1 MPALDS
7 TRIIS
12 GNYGQVWKDGRW
24 LTNFRS
30 AEASVEITKEDVPR
44 SGTRWMGKKVVG
56 LAGTGTISG
65 YKVTTELIEEI
76 GQIADDRNPSL
87 VTELILKLDDPDAFG
102 AYRVRLKRV
111 QFDTIP
117 LMNFEA
123 GSLVEEELPFTFEG
137 YELLD
142 RITEE

>member
-1 MPALDS
+1 M
-7 TRIIS
+7 
-12 GNYGQVWKDGRW
+12 
-24 LTNFRS
+24 TNFRQ

-65 YKVTTELIEEI
+65 YKITTALIEEI

-87 VTELILKLDDPDAFG
+87 VTELILKLDDPDSFG

-142 RITEE
+142 RIVEQ

>member
-1 MPALDS
+1 MAPLDS
-7 TRIIS
+7 TRVMS
-12 GNYGQVWKDGRW
+12 GNFGQVWKDGRW
-24 LTNFRS
+24 LTNFRQGQ
-30 AEASVEITKEDVPR
+30 ASVEITKEDVLR
-44 SGTRWMGKKVVG
+44 SGTRWVGKKVVG
-56 LAGTGTISG
+56 LAGTGSISG

-76 GQIADDRNPSL
+76 GQIRDDRNSSL

-117 LMNFEA
+117 LINFEA
-123 GSLVEEELPFTFEG
+123 GSLVEEELPFTFED

>member
-7 TRIIS
+7 TRVMA
-12 GNYGQVWKDGRW
+12 GHAGQVWKDGRW
-24 LTNFRS
+24 LTNFHR
-30 AEASVEITKEDVPR
+30 AEATVEIQKEDVPR

-65 YKVTTELIEEI
+65 FKVTTALIEEI
-76 GQIADDRNPSL
+76 GQVADDRNPSV

-111 QFDTIP
+111 QFDSIP

-142 RITEE
+142 RITEQ

>member
-1 MPALDS
+1 MGPLDS
-7 TRIIS
+7 TRTIN
-12 GNYGQVWKDGRW
+12 GTFGQVWKDGRW
-24 LTNFRS
+24 LTNFRQG
-30 AEASVEITKEDVPR
+30 EASIEITKEDVQR
-44 SGTRWMGKKVVG
+44 SGTRWVGKKVVG
-56 LAGTGTISG
+56 LAGTGTIVG
-65 YKVTTELIEEI
+65 HRVTTQLIEEI

-87 VTELILKLDDPDAFG
+87 VTELIMKLDDPDSFG

-137 YELLD
+137 YEILD
-142 RITEE
+142 RITE

>member
-1 MPALDS
+1 MAPLDS
-7 TRIIS
+7 TRTIS
-12 GNYGQVWKDGRW
+12 GHFGQVWKDGRW
-24 LTNFRS
+24 LTNFRQ

-65 YKVTTELIEEI
+65 YKVTTALIEEI

-87 VTELILKLDDPDAFG
+87 VTELILKLDDPDSFG

-137 YELLD
+137 YEILD
-142 RITEE
+142 RIVEQ